1 MASVSISKKRKASAP
16 EPASKDEQLL
26 SASALEMLSEDEQ
39 DEEPESDDGD
49 YEEFP
54 EIDAAS
60 DTEDEEDE
68 EQDES
73 EDEEDEE
80 EDDYSSDASGSDKKL
95 PIFPEA
101 KVVISDI
108 TGEPKK
114 VYPEIEPDYDSDS
127 STEDVST
134 SSASASTN
142 VLRYIPHTGP

>member
-1 MASVSISKKRKASAP
+1 MASVSTSRKRKAHAP
-16 EPASKDEQLL
+16 VPTSKDEQLI

-60 DTEDEEDE
+60 DTEDDEDE
-68 EQDES
+68 ELD
-73 EDEEDEE
+73 EDEE
-80 EDDYSSDASGSDKKL
+80 EDAEEEEGYSSDTSGSHKKL
-95 PIFPEA
+95 PIFPRA

-134 SSASASTN
+134 SSASA
-142 VLRYIPHTGP
+142 

>member
-1 MASVSISKKRKASAP
+1 MASVPNSRKRKVSAP
-16 EPASKDEQLL
+16 EPPPRDEQQL
-26 SASALEMLSEDEQ
+26 SAGALEMLSEDEQ
-39 DEEPESDDGD
+39 DEEPESDNGD

-60 DTEDEEDE
+60 DTEDQEDE
-68 EQDES
+68 ETDED
-73 EDEEDEE
+73 DEGEGEDEE
-80 EDDYSSDASGSDKKL
+80 EYSSDTSGSNRKL
-95 PIFPEA
+95 PIFPKA

-134 SSASASTN
+134 STAPASTN
-142 VLRYIPHTGP
+142 KL

>member
-1 MASVSISKKRKASAP
+1 MASVPNPRKRKALVPVPAP
-16 EPASKDEQLL
+16 KDDQLF
-26 SASALEMLSEDEQ
+26 SVSALEMLSEDEQ

-54 EIDAAS
+54 EINAAS
-60 DTEDEEDE
+60 DTEDEEDDGE
-68 EQDES
+68 ED
-73 EDEEDEE
+73 DEDEE
-80 EDDYSSDASGSDKKL
+80 EEGYSSDASGSDAKL
-95 PIFPEA
+95 PIFPKA

-134 SSASASTN
+134 STIPLSKDT
-142 VLRYIPHTGP
+142 LRF

>member
-1 MASVSISKKRKASAP
+1 MASVTNSRKRKATAP
-16 EPASKDEQLL
+16 VPKDEQLL

-49 YEEFP
+49 YDEFP
-54 EIDAAS
+54 EINASS
-60 DTEDEEDE
+60 DTD
-68 EQDES
+68 
-73 EDEEDEE
+73 DEEDEE
-80 EDDYSSDASGSDKKL
+80 EEKDEDSEDVDEEYHSSDASGSDNEL
-95 PIFPEA
+95 SIFPKA

-134 SSASASTN
+134 SMAPLSKSA
-142 VLRYIPHTGP
+142 LRR

>member
-1 MASVSISKKRKASAP
+1 MSNSRKRKVSVP
-16 EPASKDEQLL
+16 EPPPRDEQQL
-26 SASALEMLSEDEQ
+26 SAGALEMLSDDEQ
-39 DEEPESDDGD
+39 DEEPESDNGD

-60 DTEDEEDE
+60 DTEGEEDE
-68 EQDES
+68 EADEGDEAED
-73 EDEEDEE
+73 EDEEG
-80 EDDYSSDASGSDKKL
+80 YSSDTSGSGGKL
-95 PIFPEA
+95 PIFPKA

-134 SSASASTN
+134 SPAPALSN
-142 VLRYIPHTGP
+142 ELRYRSHSGS

>member
-1 MASVSISKKRKASAP
+1 MPAP
-16 EPASKDEQLL
+16 EPPPRDEQRL
-26 SASALEMLSEDEQ
+26 SAGALEMLSEDEQ

-68 EQDES
+68 ETDEG
-73 EDEEDEE
+73 EDEGGE
-80 EDDYSSDASGSDKKL
+80 DYSSDTSGSDRKL
-95 PIFPEA
+95 PIFPKA

-127 STEDVST
+127 STEDVSM
-134 SSASASTN
+134 SPPSVSTN
-142 VLRYIPHTGP
+142 GLR

>member
-1 MASVSISKKRKASAP
+1 MASVPTSRKRKAFAP
-16 EPASKDEQLL
+16 EPALKDEQLL
-26 SASALEMLSEDEQ
+26 SANALEMLSEDEQ

-49 YEEFP
+49 YEAFP

-68 EQDES
+68 EQDGD
-73 EDEEDEE
+73 EDGEE
-80 EDDYSSDASGSDKKL
+80 EDYSSDASGSDKRL
-95 PIFPEA
+95 PIFPKA

-142 VLRYIPHTGP
+142 ALRYSPHTGP